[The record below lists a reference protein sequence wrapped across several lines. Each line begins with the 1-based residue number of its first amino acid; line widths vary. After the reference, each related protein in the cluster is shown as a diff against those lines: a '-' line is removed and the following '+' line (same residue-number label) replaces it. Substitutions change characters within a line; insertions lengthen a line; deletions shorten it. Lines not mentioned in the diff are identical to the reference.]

1 MTLKAEYFQLKY
13 KIPTPEREPTSVP
26 TPVLGHETASEPT
39 PEQGTKLN

>member
-26 TPVLGHETASEPT
+26 TPVLGHETASE
-39 PEQGTKLN
+39 QGTKLN